1 MVTLWVWIWTNV
13 GFLKIKKSLKEG
25 NDICNEKRD
34 VRMNVQWTMMF
45 SKSFLLQRFLHEL
58 PENKETFYS
67 GESEGC
73 KCKVSKGDPLL
84 SVLLCAKAKKQT

>member
-25 NDICNEKRD
+25 NDIGNEKRD

-45 SKSFLLQRFLHEL
+45 SKSFLLQRFLYEC
-58 PENKETFYS
+58 PKETFYS
-67 GESEGC
+67 GESEGSE
-73 KCKVSKGDPLL
+73 CKVSGE
-84 SVLLCAKAKKQT
+84 